1 MDNNVNSL
9 NWFEI
14 PATDI
19 NRAKQFYETIFG
31 IQMEQQEMMNMK
43 MAFFPYRPQSGK
55 ASGALCQSDY
65 HKPGMDGAI
74 IYLNGNPDLKTVLDK
89 IEPAGGRVIMP
100 KTQITPEIGYMAFF
114 IDSEGNRIA
123 LHSQN

>member
-1 MDNNVNSL
+1 MDNNANSL

-19 NRAKQFYETIFG
+19 KRAKQFYEAIFG

-43 MAFFPYRPQSGK
+43 MAFFPYQPQSGK
-55 ASGALCQSDY
+55 ASGALCESDY
-65 HKPGMDGAI
+65 HKPSMDGAI

-89 IEPAGGRVIMP
+89 IESAGGRVIMP

-114 IDSEGNRIA
+114 VDSEGNRLA
-123 LHSQN
+123 LHSQS

>member
-1 MDNNVNSL
+1 MQTNANAL

-19 NRAKQFYETIFG
+19 KRAKKFYEAILD
-31 IQMEQQEMMNMK
+31 IQMEESEMMNMR
-43 MAFFPYRPQSGK
+43 MAFFPYEMGSSRV
-55 ASGALCQSDY
+55 SGALCQSDF

-89 IEPAGGRVIMP
+89 IETAGGKIIMS
-100 KTQITPEIGYMAFF
+100 KTEITPEIGYMAFF
-114 IDSEGNRIA
+114 IDSEGNRMA
-123 LHSQN
+123 LHSQK